1 MVSNC
6 DGGSELR
13 HSNQNDKKVVAG
25 YFVLPEVPMDEFSF
39 KASITTGKF
48 YYMNLEPTL

>member
-39 KASITTGKF
+39 KASITTGRF
-48 YYMNLEPTL
+48 YYTNQGPML